1 MTAMP
6 EAALAKELGLSY
18 ASCSVVANW
27 AAGKTPNE
35 ITLREIHQNLVVGME
50 RLRQLLKELEC
61 CDR

>member
-27 AAGKTPNE
+27 AAGKSPHE
-35 ITLREIHQNLVVGME
+35 ITMTDIHQNLVVGME
-50 RLRQLLKELEC
+50 NLRKLLKVLDC
-61 CDR
+61 